1 MTITVA
7 PLTTTVMGA
16 VETAHSGVASG
27 INNTVS
33 RVAGLLAIAVFGVLL
48 SRRFDA
54 EVKPRLDHLGLPAV
68 VRAQIDKELPKMA
81 GSDLKFL
88 GVDSGERAAVKE
100 SIDEAFVSGFRLVV
114 LVAAILALA
123 AAAFGGGIPSASVAR
138 TVKRGEK

>member
-33 RVAGLLAIAVFGVLL
+33 RVAGLLAIAVFGILL

-54 EVKPRLDHLGLPAV
+54 DVKPRLDHLGLSAAV
-68 VRAQIDKELPKMA
+68 RTQIDKELPKMA
-81 GSDLKFL
+81 GVELKS
-88 GVDSGERAAVKE
+88 VAIDDRERAIVKE
-100 SIDEAFVSGFRLVV
+100 SIDEAFVSGYTQVV
-114 LVAAILALA
+114 FGAAILALV
-123 AAAFGGGIPSASVAR
+123 AAAFGWGVRSASVVRKHA
-138 TVKRGEK
+138 TKS